1 MTTDMMNDTPIT
13 QDEEVN
19 LSVVAD
25 ETPEVALTVEPE
37 VSEEESEEH
46 RLRARVAEL
55 EEELERRDTLSARMT
70 RECAEFEQYFPD
82 VSLRKLP
89 NSVWA
94 QVRQG
99 VPLAAAYAL
108 YERGLQNERAEA
120 ERQNERNAQRT
131 AGLPSCAGANYFSP
145 AQVRAMSR
153 DEVREHYDRIFE
165 SMRHWQ

>member
-1 MTTDMMNDTPIT
+1 MATDMM
-13 QDEEVN
+13 DEALVTLDAE
-19 LSVVAD
+19 D
-25 ETPEVALTVEPE
+25 GLTVEPE
-37 VSEEESEEH
+37 EEAKTDVPVEPEALAESETH

-55 EEELERRDTLSARMT
+55 EEELERRDTLSVRMT
-70 RECAEFEQYFPD
+70 RECAEFEQYFPE

-89 NSVWA
+89 DSVWA

-120 ERQNERNAQRT
+120 ERQNARNAQRT